1 MLMTAALTDEL
12 SRLPLANACCRRAE
26 TITLLRFAGAV
37 RQEPGRWSIEVDLD
51 TTLVA
56 RRLGMAIRALYGY
69 PTQLQVLP
77 TSGYRAATRH
87 RLRMTRQADA
97 AALARRTGLADPRGR
112 LVRGLPAPIVAAGV
126 CDAAAIWRGAFLVA
140 GSLTEPHRF
149 PALDITCPSLETAM
163 ALTGAARRLGITTKT
178 KHLRGVDLVTVR
190 EPDALT
196 TLLTTIGAPDTAATW
211 ARDRTR
217 HREHTP
223 GPRLPGFDDANHTRA
238 THAAAAAA
246 TRAEHALLI
255 LGDQV
260 PENLTAAAALRITH
274 REVSLEAL
282 GRLDEPTHDQRRRR
296 RTHPTTTRPRRQ
308 HSAADR
314 DTRHHHRPHPEHRH
328 PEHSHPPLTPT
339 RAPAGDALRLCVT
352 GPDPLDRS
360 VKLAVEN
367 CLRIGAAG
375 PQSQRNLRFA
385 PHGSGRA
392 GSPSSRP
399 DRCSPIRE

>member
-51 TTLVA
+51 TPLMA
-56 RRLGMAIRALYGY
+56 RRLGIAIRALYGY

-77 TSGYRAATRH
+77 TSGYPAGPRH

-112 LVRGLPAPIVAAGV
+112 LIHGLPAPIVAGGV
-126 CDAAAIWRGAFLVA
+126 CDAAAIWRGAFLAA

-163 ALTGAARRLGITTKT
+163 ALVGAARRLGITART
-178 KHLRGVDLVTVR
+178 KHLRDVDRVTVR
-190 EPDALT
+190 EPDAIT
-196 TLLTTIGAPDTAATW
+196 ALLTNIGAPDTAATW
-211 ARDRTR
+211 ARDRTYR
-217 HREHTP
+217 RGHTP
-223 GPRLPGFDDANHTRA
+223 GTRLPGFDDANHTRA
-238 THAAAAAA
+238 TLAAADAAA
-246 TRAEHALLI
+246 RAERALVI

-282 GRLDEPTHDQRRRR
+282 GRMLDPPMTKDAVAGRIRRLLALADRHAR
-296 RTHPTTTRPRRQ
+296 HTGIPDTTT
-308 HSAADR
+308 A
-314 DTRHHHRPHPEHRH
+314 
-328 PEHSHPPLTPT
+328 LTPNTLT
-339 RAPAGDALRLCVT
+339 RP
-352 GPDPLDRS
+352 
-360 VKLAVEN
+360 
-367 CLRIGAAG
+367 
-375 PQSQRNLRFA
+375 
-385 PHGSGRA
+385 
-392 GSPSSRP
+392 
-399 DRCSPIRE
+399 